1 MLGSSGGAIRSIS
14 SRIRQVVFLL
24 SGMLTVVG
32 SLQSSVKLC
41 KRPRSYFSLS
51 KLHKLTGVSQKT
63 VGFTGKKNGRIRR
76 RKSQKTLARKNGFNL
91 HDKTIEIEMHG
102 HLDVGD
108 SVNLLR
114 PDDSGGWRWTRI
126 WPSVVSFG
134 EITGDNSS
142 RPLAD

>member
-1 MLGSSGGAIRSIS
+1 MDPPWWWNGVDRSPEEPKDI
-14 SRIRQVVFLL
+14 
-24 SGMLTVVG
+24 GT
-32 SLQSSVKLC
+32 
-41 KRPRSYFSLS
+41 
-51 KLHKLTGVSQKT
+51 
-63 VGFTGKKNGRIRR
+63 KKNR
-76 RKSQKTLARKNGFNL
+76 FNL